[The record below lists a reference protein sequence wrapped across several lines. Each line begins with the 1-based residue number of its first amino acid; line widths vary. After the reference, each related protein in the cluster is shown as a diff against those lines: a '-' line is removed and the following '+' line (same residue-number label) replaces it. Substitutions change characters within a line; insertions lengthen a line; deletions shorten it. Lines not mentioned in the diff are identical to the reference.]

1 MTDAFIRIGAV
12 AAAICLTAACEGKTG
27 APDGRDNPH
36 VAAML
41 DDHAPSMVDASG
53 ATYFG
58 AIGRRVTL
66 EHGVWTGDAGQRIRV
81 LPDAY
86 AAADINGDGAM
97 NAAVVLDVFND
108 GDKSGY
114 YLAVLR
120 KDGFETISIGTVSLG
135 NQIKLRG
142 LRVEGRRVVV
152 DLSRRA
158 PTDPEGTFS
167 QDATAVYEYRDGGMV
182 EAAASA
188 ASAPAR

>member
-1 MTDAFIRIGAV
+1 MTAGLVRLGAV

-27 APDGRDNPH
+27 APDMRDHPH
-36 VAAML
+36 VASML
-41 DDHAPSMVDASG
+41 DDQAPTIVDASG

-81 LPDAY
+81 LPDLY

-97 NAAVVLDVFND
+97 NAAVVLEVFND
-108 GDKSGY
+108 GDKSGHD
-114 YLAVLR
+114 LAVLR
-120 KDGFETISIGTVSLG
+120 KDGFETISLGTVLLG
-135 NQIKLRG
+135 NQVKLRG
-142 LRVEGRRVVV
+142 LRVDGRRVVI

-158 PTDPEGTFS
+158 ATDPEGTFS
-167 QDATAVYEYRDGGMV
+167 QEATAVYEYRDGGMA
-182 EAAASA
+182 EATAAA